1 MTPSLTGF
9 SGCAMPTKYE
19 SLEKVLQGLNT
30 IGDVEG
36 SAIISRD
43 GLIIASTLPA
53 NFDKETF
60 SAMCATMVGAA
71 ETASLDINKGVP
83 ERVVV
88 ETRGMKLL
96 AIGAGNEMLLVTI
109 TAPQSNLGLVVSEA
123 SKAASQITKV
133 MGE

>member
-1 MTPSLTGF
+1 
-9 SGCAMPTKYE
+9 MPTKYE

-43 GLIIASTLPA
+43 GLIIASTLPP

-71 ETASLDINKGVP
+71 ETAAMDINKGVP
-83 ERVVV
+83 ERVIV